1 MRSSLAATKVRYR
14 PRDAYAALE
23 NAEATVSR
31 SLCEGEAETNRLYA
45 KGVSGQDGAMRL
57 FTSLPQ
63 EDLRKCHTRAQE
75 IEAAGYTGVSTQE
88 NRHDPFLSLAVAGV
102 ATRRIELHTSVAISF
117 PRSPMVA
124 ANVGW
129 DIAASTGGRFT
140 LGLGSQIRAHNE
152 KRFSVPWTPPAPR
165 MREYIQAIRAIWK
178 AWKGDGKLRYE
189 GKHYKFTLMTPN
201 FVPENYD
208 APAPRIGLAAVGPA
222 MMKVAAEES
231 DNVKL
236 HVFCTKK
243 YLENRVMPI
252 LTEGLAK
259 AGRSREQFEISGG
272 GFLVTGKDD
281 EAVQKLF
288 DWVRYRVA
296 FYGSTPAYWPV
307 FEEHGLHDLGPKL
320 NAMTKAGQWDKIA
333 GEVSDDVV
341 HLFSAVGRHDQ
352 IAKAIEAR
360 FGGLVDSISA
370 SASSTKPSHLPP
382 GLIQDIQK
390 LPTRYRA

>member
-1 MRSSLAATKVRYR
+1 MRV
-14 PRDAYAALE
+14 
-23 NAEATVSR
+23 
-31 SLCEGEAETNRLYA
+31 
-45 KGVSGQDGAMRL
+45 

-63 EDLRKCHTRAQE
+63 EDLRKVGPRAQE

-88 NRHDPFLSLAVAGV
+88 NRHDPFLSLAVAGY
-102 ATRRIELHTSVAISF
+102 TTKRIELHTSVAIAF
-117 PRSPMVA
+117 ARSPMVC

-152 KRFSVPWTPPAPR
+152 KRFSVPWTAPAPR
-165 MREYIQAIRAIWK
+165 MREYVQAVRAIWA
-178 AWKGDGKLRYE
+178 AWKGDGKLNYV
-189 GKHYKFTLMTPN
+189 GKHYNFTLMTPN
-201 FVPENYD
+201 FVPEPYE

-222 MMKVAAEES
+222 MLKVAAEECDS
-231 DNVKL
+231 AKL
-236 HVFCTKK
+236 HVFCTRK
-243 YLENRVMPI
+243 YLEQAIQPI
-252 LTEGLAK
+252 LEAGLAK
-259 AGRSREQFEISGG
+259 AGRKREDFEITGG
-272 GFLVTGKDD
+272 GFVVTGKDD

-307 FEEHGLHDLGPKL
+307 FEVHGLGDLGRKL

-352 IAKAIEAR
+352 LEKAVTAR
-360 FGGLVDSISA
+360 FGGQVDAVSA
-370 SASSTKPSHLPP
+370 SASSSKPSDLPP
-382 GLIQDIQK
+382 GLIQDLQRI
-390 LPTRYRA
+390 PTKYRAN

>member
-1 MRSSLAATKVRYR
+1 MRV
-14 PRDAYAALE
+14 
-23 NAEATVSR
+23 
-31 SLCEGEAETNRLYA
+31 
-45 KGVSGQDGAMRL
+45 

-63 EDLRKCHTRAQE
+63 EDLRKVGPRARE
-75 IEAAGYTGVSTQE
+75 IEAAGYTGVTTQE
-88 NRHDPFLSLAVAGV
+88 NRHDPFLSLAVAGYTT
-102 ATRRIELHTSVAISF
+102 TRMELHTSVAIAF
-117 PRSPMVA
+117 ARSPMVC

-152 KRFSVPWTPPAPR
+152 KRFSVPWTAPAPR
-165 MREYIQAIRAIWK
+165 MREYVQAVRAIWA
-178 AWKGDGKLRYE
+178 AWKGDGKLNYV
-189 GKHYKFTLMTPN
+189 GKHYNFTLMTPN
-201 FVPENYD
+201 FVPEPYD

-222 MMKVAAEES
+222 MLKVAAEECDS
-231 DNVKL
+231 AKL
-236 HVFCTKK
+236 HVFCTRK
-243 YLENRVMPI
+243 YLEQAIQPI
-252 LTEGLAK
+252 LEAGLAK
-259 AGRSREQFEISGG
+259 SGRKREDFEITGG
-272 GFLVTGKDD
+272 GFVVTGKDD

-307 FEEHGLHDLGPKL
+307 FEVHGLGDLGRKL

-352 IAKAIEAR
+352 LEKAVTER

-370 SASSTKPSHLPP
+370 SASSSKPSDLPP
-382 GLIQDIQK
+382 GLIQDLQRI
-390 LPTRYRA
+390 PTKYRTR

>member
-1 MRSSLAATKVRYR
+1 MRV
-14 PRDAYAALE
+14 
-23 NAEATVSR
+23 
-31 SLCEGEAETNRLYA
+31 
-45 KGVSGQDGAMRL
+45 

-63 EDLRKCHTRAQE
+63 EDLKKVGPRAQE
-75 IEAAGYTGVSTQE
+75 IEAAGYTGVTTQE
-88 NRHDPFLSLAVAGV
+88 NRHDPFLSLAVAGYTT
-102 ATRRIELHTSVAISF
+102 TRMELHTSVAIAF
-117 PRSPMVA
+117 ARSPMVC

-152 KRFSVPWTPPAPR
+152 KRFSVPWTAPAPR
-165 MREYIQAIRAIWK
+165 MREYVRAVRAIWA
-178 AWKGDGKLRYE
+178 AWKGAGKLNYV
-189 GKHYKFTLMTPN
+189 GKHYNFTLMTPN
-201 FVPENYD
+201 FVPEPYD

-222 MMKVAAEES
+222 MLKVAAEECDS
-231 DNVKL
+231 AKL
-236 HVFCTKK
+236 HVFCTRK
-243 YLENRVMPI
+243 YLEQAIQPI
-252 LTEGLAK
+252 LEAGLAK
-259 AGRSREQFEISGG
+259 SGRKREDFEITGG
-272 GFLVTGKDD
+272 GFVVTGKDD

-307 FEEHGLHDLGPKL
+307 FEVHGLGDLGRKL

-352 IAKAIEAR
+352 LEKAVTER

-370 SASSTKPSHLPP
+370 SASSSKPSDLPP
-382 GLIQDIQK
+382 GLIQDLQRI
-390 LPTRYRA
+390 PTKYRTR

>member
-1 MRSSLAATKVRYR
+1 MRV
-14 PRDAYAALE
+14 
-23 NAEATVSR
+23 
-31 SLCEGEAETNRLYA
+31 
-45 KGVSGQDGAMRL
+45 

-63 EDLRKCHTRAQE
+63 EDLKKVGPRAQE
-75 IEAAGYTGVSTQE
+75 IEAAGYTGVTTQE
-88 NRHDPFLSLAVAGV
+88 NRHDPFLSLAVAGYTT
-102 ATRRIELHTSVAISF
+102 TRMELHTSVAIAF
-117 PRSPMVA
+117 ARSPMVC

-152 KRFSVPWTPPAPR
+152 KRFSVPWTAPAPR
-165 MREYIQAIRAIWK
+165 MREYVRAVRAIW
-178 AWKGDGKLRYE
+178 ASWKGDGKLNYV
-189 GKHYKFTLMTPN
+189 GKHYNFTLMTPN
-201 FVPENYD
+201 FVPEPYD

-222 MMKVAAEES
+222 MLKVAAEECDS
-231 DNVKL
+231 AKL
-236 HVFCTKK
+236 HVFCTRK
-243 YLENRVMPI
+243 YLEQAIQPI
-252 LTEGLAK
+252 LEAGLAK
-259 AGRSREQFEISGG
+259 SGRKREDFEITGG
-272 GFLVTGKDD
+272 GFVVTGKDD

-307 FEEHGLHDLGPKL
+307 FEVHGLGDLGRKL

-352 IAKAIEAR
+352 LEKAVTER

-370 SASSTKPSHLPP
+370 SASSSKPSDLPP
-382 GLIQDIQK
+382 GLIQDLQRI
-390 LPTRYRA
+390 PTKYRTR